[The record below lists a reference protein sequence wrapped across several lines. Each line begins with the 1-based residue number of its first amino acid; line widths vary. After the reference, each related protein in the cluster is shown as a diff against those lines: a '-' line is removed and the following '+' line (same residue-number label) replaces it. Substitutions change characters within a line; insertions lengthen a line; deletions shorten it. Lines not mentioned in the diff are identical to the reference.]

1 MTPALVQAAWWVILK
16 QSHARTHVAKGSPMR
31 KTLLVAL
38 SAVLLL
44 SACGTPLQQ
53 CLWRA
58 EADLRS
64 LETERAE
71 RHRSLDRGYALER
84 QLSPF
89 VGPAFCPHPVT
100 AAPVPCASF
109 GDRWDTV
116 PVPINRRL
124 ETQRVAVLDRMI
136 AEERA
141 RVAPAQSACRAQFQ
155 QG

>member
-1 MTPALVQAAWWVILK
+1 
-16 QSHARTHVAKGSPMR
+16 MR
-31 KTLLVAL
+31 AVL
-38 SAVLLL
+38 SAVLLLVLL

-71 RHRSLDRGYALER
+71 RQRSLDRGYALER
-84 QLSPF
+84 QIVPF
-89 VGPAFCPHPVT
+89 VGPAICAHPVT
-100 AAPVPCASF
+100 GTPVPCARF
-109 GDRWDTV
+109 ADRWDTV
-116 PVPINRRL
+116 EVPINRRL

-141 RVAPAQSACRAQFQ
+141 RVAPAQAACRAQFP